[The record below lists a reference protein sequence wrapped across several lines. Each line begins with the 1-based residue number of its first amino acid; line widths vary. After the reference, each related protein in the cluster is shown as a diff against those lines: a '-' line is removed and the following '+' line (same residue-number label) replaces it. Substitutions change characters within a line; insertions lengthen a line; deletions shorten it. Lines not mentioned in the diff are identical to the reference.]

1 MKKIYAILIITFS
14 LTTYAETNAE
24 IRNAIQVVINSTVL
38 PLDLGDG
45 ITTMTDMQTST
56 RGIVYTYSLALHQDS
71 LPDLPTVS
79 STLYRTNLNQL
90 CTNAAMNWYKTN
102 TVEMSYIYYDQSDNL
117 VTLFKISS
125 KDC

>member
-24 IRNAIQVVINSTVL
+24 IRNAIQIVINSTVL

-45 ITTMTDMQTST
+45 VTTMTDMQTST
-56 RGIVYTYSLALHQDS
+56 RGIVYTYSLALHQDL